1 MSLKDFV
8 LKKLFTAAYQE
19 IIKYLRLR
27 FNRIQLMMLLAAI
40 TGLISGLVA
49 VLLKIIVHR
58 FQAFVLR
65 DPESYQFLIYPV
77 LGLLLTVWIVNR
89 FFNRKLEK
97 GIAMVLRAIARKASF
112 IPSANNYSH
121 VVTSSLTVGLGG
133 SAGLESPIVATGSSW
148 GSTIGRLS
156 AVNYQERTLLIACG
170 AAAGIASIF
179 NAPIT
184 GIIFAIEVLMAETI
198 VSYFIPLVVSAVVGV
213 LCSKIILREDAMF
226 NFILG
231 TDFNFR
237 NIPWYIMLGI
247 FSGLVAVYYA
257 RVFKKVETGIKEW
270 KNNVYMKA
278 AIGGLI
284 LIGFYV
290 FLPPLFGEG
299 YDTIRFLANG
309 TPEHIQNRSG
319 LLRSLDAEWR
329 LLVLAGF
336 IVLFKPV
343 AAAIT
348 IGSGGNGGNFA
359 PSLFTGAYLGFFF
372 SRLLN
377 KTGFF
382 NLPESN
388 FSLVGMA
395 GILSGVMY
403 APLTAIFLIAEITN
417 GYWLII
423 PLMLVSILSYFI
435 VKHFEP
441 HSMELKKLAAE
452 GEVFTQS
459 KDSNI
464 LSIISLDQVM
474 DTNYIEL
481 KKDQHLRDLADLIRT
496 GSINIFVVND
506 HKDRFQG
513 LLTIDD
519 FRKYLFREDLYDTM
533 TIAELTRKNDVYIQP
548 QEPVRQVMQ
557 KMDSTGRWYL
567 PVVDEDKKIM
577 GFVSKTRIFEQYREV
592 MSQQQDLFEETGK

>member
-1 MSLKDFV
+1 M
-8 LKKLFTAAYQE
+8 KKFLTEPYQHV
-19 IIKYLRLR
+19 IKYLRIR

-40 TGLISGLVA
+40 TGLVSGLVA

-77 LGLLLTVWIVNR
+77 VGLLTTVVVIQR
-89 FFNRKLEK
+89 LFKGKLEK
-97 GIAMVLRAIARKASF
+97 GIAMVLRAIARKSSI
-112 IPSANNYSH
+112 IPSQNNYSH
-121 VVTSSLTVGLGG
+121 VLTSSLTVGLGG
-133 SAGLESPIVATGSSW
+133 SAGLESPIVATGASW
-148 GSTIGRLS
+148 GSTVGRLS
-156 AVNYQERTLLIACG
+156 GVNYQERTLLIACG

-213 LCSKIILREDAMF
+213 LCSKIILGEDVMF

-237 NIPWYIMLGI
+237 NIPWYSLLGI
-247 FSGLVAVYYA
+247 LSGFVAVYYA
-257 RVFKKVETGIKEW
+257 RVFKKVELGIKDW
-270 KNNVYMKA
+270 KSNVYLKA
-278 AIGGLI
+278 IIGGVI
-284 LIGFYV
+284 LIGLYV

-299 YDTIRFLANG
+299 YDTVRFLANG
-309 TPEHIQNRSG
+309 TPEHIQNRTG
-319 LLRSLDAEWR
+319 LLKSFDAEWR
-329 LLVLAGF
+329 LLLLAGF

-372 SRLLN
+372 SRILN
-377 KTGFF
+377 KTGWFS
-382 NLPESN
+382 LPESN
-388 FSLVGMA
+388 FALVGMA

-423 PLMLVSILSYFI
+423 PLMVVSIFSYFI

-441 HSMELKKLAAE
+441 HSMELKKLASE
-452 GEVFTQS
+452 GEVFTQN

-464 LSIISLDQVM
+464 LSAITLDQVIDKNFIVLM
-474 DTNYIEL
+474 TN
-481 KKDQHLRDLADLIRT
+481 QHLGDLVEKMRT
-496 GSINIFVVND
+496 GSITIFAVVD
-506 HKDRFQG
+506 QKERFEG
-513 LLTIDD
+513 LITMDEV
-519 FRKYLFREDLYDTM
+519 RQYLFREDLYKSM
-533 TIAELTRKNDVYIQP
+533 TIKQLMKKSDTVIHSQDSIRM
-548 QEPVRQVMQ
+548 VMQ
-557 KMDSTGRWYL
+557 KMDRTGKWFL
-567 PVVDEDKKIM
+567 PVVDTELTVI
-577 GFVSKTRIFEQYREV
+577 GFVSKSRIFEQYREV
-592 MSQQQDLFEETGK
+592 MTQQQDLFEETAK

>member
-1 MSLKDFV
+1 
-8 LKKLFTAAYQE
+8 
-19 IIKYLRLR
+19 
-27 FNRIQLMMLLAAI
+27 MMLLAAI

-58 FQAFVLR
+58 FQAFVFR
-65 DPESYQFLIYPV
+65 DPESYQFLIYPI
-77 LGLLLTVWIVNR
+77 LGLIGTVVIVQYL
-89 FFNRKLEK
+89 FKGKLEK
-97 GIAMVLRAIARKASF
+97 GIAMVLRAIARKSSI
-112 IPSANNYSH
+112 IPSQNNYSH
-121 VVTSSLTVGLGG
+121 IITSSLTVGLGG
-133 SAGLESPIVATGSSW
+133 SAGLESPIVATGASW

-156 AVNYQERTLLIACG
+156 GVNYQERTLLIACG
-170 AAAGIASIF
+170 AAAGIASVF

-213 LCSKIILREDAMF
+213 LCSKIILGEDVMF

-237 NIPWYIMLGI
+237 NIPWYSLLGVL
-247 FSGLVAVYYA
+247 SGFVAVYYA
-257 RVFKKVETGIKEW
+257 RVFKKVELGIKDW
-270 KNNVYMKA
+270 RSNIYFKA
-278 AIGGLI
+278 VAGGVI
-284 LIGFYV
+284 LIGLYI

-299 YDTIRFLANG
+299 YDTVRFLANG
-309 TPEHIQNRSG
+309 IPEHIQNRTG
-319 LLRSLDAEWR
+319 LLKSLDAEWR

-372 SRLLN
+372 SRVLN
-377 KTGFF
+377 KTGWFD
-382 NLPESN
+382 LPESN

-423 PLMLVSILSYFI
+423 PLMVVSIFSYFI

-441 HSMELKKLAAE
+441 HSMELKKLASE
-452 GEVFTQS
+452 GEVFTQN

-464 LSIISLDQVM
+464 LSAITLAQVI
-474 DTNYIEL
+474 DKNFITL
-481 KKDQHLRDLADLIRT
+481 KSNQHLEDLAETMRT
-496 GSINIFVVND
+496 GSITIFAVID
-506 HKDRFQG
+506 QKGRFEG
-513 LLTIDD
+513 LITMDEI
-519 FRKYLFREDLYDTM
+519 RQYLFRQDLYKTM
-533 TIAELTRKNDVYIQP
+533 TVKQLMKKSDIVVHP
-548 QEPVRQVMQ
+548 QDSIRQVMQ
-557 KMDSTGRWYL
+557 KMDNSGSWFL
-567 PVVDEDKKIM
+567 PVTDAEGTIN
-577 GFVSKTRIFEQYREV
+577 GFVSKSRIFEQYREV
-592 MSQQQDLFEETGK
+592 LTQQQDLFENTGS

>member
-1 MSLKDFV
+1 
-8 LKKLFTAAYQE
+8 
-19 IIKYLRLR
+19 
-27 FNRIQLMMLLAAI
+27 MMLLAAI
-40 TGLISGLVA
+40 TGLVSGLVA

-77 LGLLLTVWIVNR
+77 VGLLTTVVVIQR
-89 FFNRKLEK
+89 LFKGKLEK
-97 GIAMVLRAIARKASF
+97 GIAMVLRAIARKSSI
-112 IPSANNYSH
+112 IPSQNNYSH
-121 VVTSSLTVGLGG
+121 VLTSSLTVGLGG
-133 SAGLESPIVATGSSW
+133 SAGLESPIVATGASW
-148 GSTIGRLS
+148 GSTVGRLS
-156 AVNYQERTLLIACG
+156 GVNYQERTLLIACG

-213 LCSKIILREDAMF
+213 LCSKIILGEDVMF

-237 NIPWYIMLGI
+237 NIPWYSLLGI
-247 FSGLVAVYYA
+247 LSGFVAVYYA
-257 RVFKKVETGIKEW
+257 RVFKKVELGIKDW
-270 KNNVYMKA
+270 KSNVYLKA
-278 AIGGLI
+278 IIGGVI
-284 LIGFYV
+284 LIGLYV

-299 YDTIRFLANG
+299 YDTVRFLANG
-309 TPEHIQNRSG
+309 TPEHIQNRTG
-319 LLRSLDAEWR
+319 LLKSFDAEWR
-329 LLVLAGF
+329 LLLLAGF

-372 SRLLN
+372 SRILN
-377 KTGFF
+377 KTGWFS
-382 NLPESN
+382 LPESN
-388 FSLVGMA
+388 FALVGMA

-423 PLMLVSILSYFI
+423 PLMVVSIFSYFI

-441 HSMELKKLAAE
+441 HSMELKKLASE
-452 GEVFTQS
+452 GEVFTQN

-464 LSIISLDQVM
+464 LSAITLDQVIDKNFIVLM
-474 DTNYIEL
+474 TN
-481 KKDQHLRDLADLIRT
+481 QHLGDLVEKMRT
-496 GSINIFVVND
+496 GSITIFAVVD
-506 HKDRFQG
+506 QKERFEG
-513 LLTIDD
+513 LITMDEV
-519 FRKYLFREDLYDTM
+519 RQYLFREDLYKSM
-533 TIAELTRKNDVYIQP
+533 TIKQLMKKSDTVIHSQDSIRM
-548 QEPVRQVMQ
+548 VMQ
-557 KMDSTGRWYL
+557 KMDRTGKWFL
-567 PVVDEDKKIM
+567 PVVDTELTVI
-577 GFVSKTRIFEQYREV
+577 GFVSKSRIFEQYREV
-592 MSQQQDLFEETGK
+592 MTQQQDLFEETAK